1 MWDWELLKHDS
12 GQYSYCVIQQY
23 RNEEFQYC
31 CSESHGTKE
40 DEFFPHNHAMYELE
54 YCVRG
59 NVVYVVEGIRY
70 EMEPGSLLLIA
81 PAVPHKLF
89 IHSEQPFEQHSIY
102 VSYAGKNAAI
112 EALAKDSL
120 PGFGMERTSSIFYSK
135 GVTADLLPMFEEIS
149 RCAASDDKPI
159 FDLTPVFV
167 QALFAKLKILACTQK
182 PTMYS
187 IGENRTMD
195 TVKDYLIRNLAS
207 DLSLHDI
214 AARFNLSKDYCNRL
228 FRQNTG
234 MSIMQFIKYNRI
246 LFARQLLSEGVAPSE
261 VAARVGFGDYSS
273 FFRAYRAITD
283 RTPSADYRI
292 GEDEKF
298 TSSSKDDE

>member
-12 GQYSYCVIQQY
+12 GQYSYHVMQKY
-23 RNEEFQYC
+23 RNEEFHYC
-31 CSESHGTKE
+31 CAESKGTKE

-59 NVVYVVEGIRY
+59 NVVYMVEGTRY
-70 EMEPGSLLLIA
+70 EMEPGCLLLIA

-89 IHSEQPFEQHSIY
+89 IHSDQPFEQHSIY
-102 VSYAGKNAAI
+102 VSYAEKNAVI
-112 EALAKDSL
+112 EALAKEAL
-120 PGFGMERTSSIFYSK
+120 PGIGMQRPSSIFYSAEA
-135 GVTADLLPMFEEIS
+135 VADLLPMFEEVS
-149 RCAASDDKPI
+149 RCAAAVDKQI
-159 FDLTPVFV
+159 SELTPVFV
-167 QALFAKLKILACTQK
+167 QAIFAKLKILACTQK

-207 DLSLHDI
+207 DLSLQDI

-246 LFARQLLSEGVAPSE
+246 LFARQLLSDGVAPSE
-261 VAARVGFGDYSS
+261 AAARVGFGDYSS
-273 FFRAYRAITD
+273 FYRAYRAITD
-283 RTPSADYRI
+283 RSPSADYRI
-292 GEDEKF
+292 GEDENF
-298 TSSSKDDE
+298 HFPVNGDE